1 MNYLEF
7 ALTIGKLK
15 SLKRT
20 GWVRRN
26 VPDPENVAAHSF
38 RTAVLAMTLAP
49 QVGADINKTMKMAL
63 IHDIGEAKI
72 GDVVVASWDGK
83 RLDMPKLVQKNV
95 EETAAI
101 HEIFALIDDTDSP
114 ALFEEFQKKKT
125 LEAKLVTEVDKLD
138 MAIQAYEYEKAY
150 GIDLQAFF
158 NNVTSILRIKE
169 VKKIFNEVEAKRK
182 HLTIQR

>member
-7 ALTIGKLK
+7 ALTVGKLK

-26 VPDPENVAAHSF
+26 VPDPESVAAHSF

-49 QVGADINKTMKMAL
+49 KVGADSNKSMKMAL
-63 IHDIGEAKI
+63 IHDIGEAII

-83 RLDMPKLVQKNV
+83 RLDMPKLVKKNV
-95 EETAAI
+95 QEVAAI
-101 HEIFALIDDTDSP
+101 HEIFALIKDVDCP
-114 ALFEEFQKKKT
+114 ALFEEFQKKKS
-125 LEAKLVTEVDKLD
+125 LESKFVTEIDKLD
-138 MAIQAYEYEKAY
+138 MAIQAYEYEKEY

-158 NNVTSILRIKE
+158 NNVQAILRFKAVKE
-169 VKKIFNEVEAKRK
+169 LFDEVEKKRK
-182 HLTIQR
+182 ALDIQR